1 MLRIESSGG
10 CFTEGDENSAAMLGG
25 GELLTSLSLKVPRP
39 DVSRSV
45 VLLETEERTS
55 GGGSGDATSTCMRPK
70 AEQHFIPC

>member
-1 MLRIESSGG
+1 MI
-10 CFTEGDENSAAMLGG
+10 GG
-25 GELLTSLSLKVPRP
+25 GEFFTSFSVRAPRL

-55 GGGSGDATSTCMRPK
+55 GGGSGDRGTSFIRPT

>member
-1 MLRIESSGG
+1 MIGV
-10 CFTEGDENSAAMLGG
+10 
-25 GELLTSLSLKVPRP
+25 GEFLTRFSVRAPRL

-55 GGGSGDATSTCMRPK
+55 GGGSGDRGTTRTFLRPT